1 MLRSSLLNSMSFRR
15 ILTDVAR
22 LCMFVAISAF
32 AAQTVR
38 TEIVELSITGHWT
51 EKGFKVIDRSD
62 RLFDPA
68 NPKFDGK
75 VFGVAPSNGNLTI
88 RLLVNTDGAIYFA
101 KGFTVKALDSREYA
115 LAHDFYGY
123 RDVTLVDGIYSFGNA
138 IWRSDGI
145 LTGLEGP
152 NLEKAALW
160 TDVDI
165 TRSDPKRLSFRMFGK
180 ADGLQADLFFGS
192 RTPSSIGGQFTV
204 WEYYQGE
211 EIRSDS
217 YTAKAIVSGH

>member
-1 MLRSSLLNSMSFRR
+1 MIFNGPLRIIQRSLMLGSLIMIQTFGS
-15 ILTDVAR
+15 IL
-22 LCMFVAISAF
+22 
-32 AAQTVR
+32 AQPVKA
-38 TEIVELSITGHWT
+38 EMVELQITGYWT
-51 EKGFKVIDRSD
+51 EKGFKVIDPSD

-88 RLLVNTDGAIYFA
+88 RLLVNTDGAVHFA
-101 KGFTVKALDSREYA
+101 KGSTYKAVDSRDYT

-123 RDVTLVDGIYSFGNA
+123 REVALVDGVYSFGNA

-145 LTGLEGP
+145 VAGLEGP
-152 NLEKAALW
+152 DRVKAALW

-180 ADGLQADLFFGS
+180 AEGLQADLFFGS
-192 RTPSSIGGQFTV
+192 RTPSSIGGQFIV

-217 YTAKAIVSGH
+217 YSAKATLIGR